1 MARTRNII
9 PDFTKPEI
17 DYIIANANFTE
28 EEKMLFEMRN
38 SEKSMKYCADMIGVS
53 LSTLNKRVN
62 KRMMN
67 KILKVIAH
75 MDI

>member
-1 MARTRNII
+1 MRTRNII
-9 PDFTKPEI
+9 PDFTKDEQ
-17 DYIIANANFTE
+17 DYIKEHANFTE

>member
-1 MARTRNII
+1 MRTRNII
-9 PDFTKPEI
+9 PDFTKLEI